1 MEKRD
6 KFKKIFK
13 EALSYIIII
22 LIVIII
28 RVFIFDPIRVDGPS
42 MNNTLKDGQILI
54 LNKFIYKKSDINRYD
69 IVVIKLDNGEKIIK
83 RVIGLPNEEIEIK
96 DNKIYANGE
105 EIDNSFAATIT
116 DDFNTSEKL
125 GLKKV
130 PGDKYFVLGDN
141 REISKDSRV
150 LGFIRED
157 QIPHNLRSLPSIK
170 ISRNDGTDC
179 SRHFSQQ
186 FVNVIVSE
194 ICSLGEGVIINV
206 FATTNPKHNISIAES
221 AFKKADRGNISRIY
235 VFRQKKIGDRNFEE
249 KGEKI

>member
-157 QIPHNLRSLPSIK
+157 QII
-170 ISRNDGTDC
+170 G
-179 SRHFSQQ
+179 
-186 FVNVIVSE
+186 
-194 ICSLGEGVIINV
+194 
-206 FATTNPKHNISIAES
+206 
-221 AFKKADRGNISRIY
+221 KA
-235 VFRQKKIGDRNFEE
+235 VFRIWPFNKFGKV
-249 KGEKI
+249 K